1 MGAPIS
7 RDEIE
12 ERLSFADRRL
22 DELLRL
28 NDGHLAG
35 ADGSERQQLLQ
46 EFFFHL
52 VGATEVL
59 AQFVNE
65 ARDLGMDS
73 EDVSVPQVARKLA
86 VPDPIRAKLGSLH
99 MRTKGRPLPADHY
112 SDDTLVF
119 RILNYRH
126 QVTHRRNN
134 PFLFRVGSEPP
145 ASFFLD
151 PRNRK
156 LGASSRSAQDEMHH
170 MFRLIRGRCREV
182 LAGL

>member
-12 ERLSFADRRL
+12 ERLAFSDRRL
-22 DELLRL
+22 GELLQL
-28 NDGHLAG
+28 NDGHLPG

-73 EDVSVPQVARKLA
+73 EDVSVRKVARKLA
-86 VPDPIRAKLGSLH
+86 VADPIKAKLGSLH
-99 MRTKGRPLPADHY
+99 VRTKGRPLPTD
-112 SDDTLVF
+112 LLQ
-119 RILNYRH
+119 RRH
-126 QVTHRRNN
+126 
-134 PFLFRVGSEPP
+134 
-145 ASFFLD
+145 
-151 PRNRK
+151 PR
-156 LGASSRSAQDEMHH
+156 LSHT
-170 MFRLIRGRCREV
+170 
-182 LAGL
+182 